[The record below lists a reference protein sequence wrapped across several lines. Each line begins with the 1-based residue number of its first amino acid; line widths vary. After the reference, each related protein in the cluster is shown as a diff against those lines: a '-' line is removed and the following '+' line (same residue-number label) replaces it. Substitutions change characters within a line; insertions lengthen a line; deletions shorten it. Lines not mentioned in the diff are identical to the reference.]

1 MKRGVAVLL
10 ISIATWLVS
19 LGMVNAKPRGDTI
32 PSDHAP
38 ARVAPVR

>member
-19 LGMVNAKPRGDTI
+19 LGMVNAKPRGDTT
-32 PSDHAP
+32 PPDDAP